1 MFETFNAPAPHVAI
15 QAVLS
20 LYATG
25 RIVLDSE
32 YGISHSVPIYEGKLT
47 VWFFKEKIVV
57 SGDGEWISRVPVSD
71 RSEVLC

>member
-1 MFETFNAPAPHVAI
+1 
-15 QAVLS
+15 

-32 YGISHSVPIYEGKLT
+32 DGISHSVPIYEGKLK

-57 SGDGEWISRVPVSD
+57 AGDGEWISRVPVPD
-71 RSEVLC
+71 RSEVQC